1 MSILQNALE
10 ELKTTLLNKTRL
22 QFSNNEYNTMKESLS
37 FYEENWKADLLWK
50 TTVEIIG
57 LLKVLSSENV
67 NYFAN
72 PNNYDDCLEDKKDEA
87 FEKLQSLLRGI

>member
-1 MSILQNALE
+1 
-10 ELKTTLLNKTRL
+10 
-22 QFSNNEYNTMKESLS
+22 MKESLS
-37 FYEENWKADLLWK
+37 FYEENWKADSLWK

-72 PNNYDDCLEDKKDEA
+72 PNTYDDCLEDKKDEA
-87 FEKLQSLLRGI
+87 FEKLQALLKRL